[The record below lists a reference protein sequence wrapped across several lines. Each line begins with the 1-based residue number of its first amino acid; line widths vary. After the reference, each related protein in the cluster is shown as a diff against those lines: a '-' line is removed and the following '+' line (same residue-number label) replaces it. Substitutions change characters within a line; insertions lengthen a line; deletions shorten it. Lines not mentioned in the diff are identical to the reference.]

1 MSKILYANGDSFV
14 FGMECIDHY
23 DKTPANKEFAFPK
36 QLADLMNID
45 IHINAAYNGATNEF
59 IFRNTLLDILNFEK
73 QGYAPEDV
81 FVLVG
86 ITSLHRLEIDGNR
99 FLEQVPKKFIE
110 TKVITDPMF
119 PVEYHKYGTMFV
131 NPGFGFGV
139 NHYESNT
146 KINVDDMINPWCSQF
161 IWTETVQMLSQEA
174 RILSLHEI
182 LKSKGY
188 RHLFV
193 NTVCSL
199 ERTQHIDMSNK
210 NFYKLETDAF
220 YQWADTTHPSSRRK
234 FNHFDA
240 TAHIAYANILHQ
252 YILKTL

>member
-23 DKTPANKEFAFPK
+23 DKTLANKEFAFPK

-45 IHINAAYNGATNEF
+45 THINAAYNGATNEF

-73 QGYAPEDV
+73 QGYAPKDV

-86 ITSLHRLEIDGNR
+86 ITSLHRIEVDANR
-99 FLEQVPKKFIE
+99 FFEQIPKDFVNK
-110 TKVITDPMF
+110 KVINDPMF

-139 NHYESNT
+139 NHYETNT
-146 KINVDDMINPWCSQF
+146 VVNVDQLINPWCSNY
-161 IWTETVQMLSQEA
+161 IWTEKVQMLSQEA

-182 LKSKGY
+182 LKAKGY

-199 ERTQHIDMSNK
+199 ERTKNIDMSNK
-210 NFYKLETDAF
+210 NFYKLETDSF
-220 YQWADTTHPSSRRK
+220 YHWAKINHPTAQRK
-234 FNHFDA
+234 FNHFDTA
-240 TAHIAYANILHQ
+240 THKAYAEDLHQ